1 MARIG
6 FAASRISACG
16 TSVAATVI
24 LPLLATDAPCAESED
39 ASVAD
44 DASDAVSDAEA
55 PALLPDA
62 DELRRWQD
70 LPAAEQ
76 AKQAPDQLILPAMGL
91 ILACLLMARR
101 RDIGWMEGRAHE

>member
-1 MARIG
+1 MYQYKCLNP
-6 FAASRISACG
+6 ISACG

-62 DELRRWQD
+62 DEPQPVRTESASELTSSADKTFFFIMSSPRHCRK
-70 LPAAEQ
+70 PF
-76 AKQAPDQLILPAMGL
+76 LIKRP
-91 ILACLLMARR
+91 
-101 RDIGWMEGRAHE
+101 